1 MCTAEQQAVN
11 IDTQDKQV
19 DFTRWS
25 TNQQQHNNNTLPVPF
40 TLGRK
45 SRYHAHTEEQ
55 AVTIHTLENK
65 QLPCTHRGTNS
76 YHPLSEEQPVT

>member
-25 TNQQQHNNNTLPVPF
+25 TN
-40 TLGRK
+40 
-45 SRYHAHTEEQ
+45 RYHSHSVERADTTHT
-55 AVTIHTLENK
+55 
-65 QLPCTHRGTNS
+65 
-76 YHPLSEEQPVT
+76 EEQPVTMHTLKKKH